1 MKLADCTKQE
11 LMYIVRRLQ
20 EHCLDDGRYLQR
32 IFADLQF
39 QRDQKKDKELDRLL
53 NVSIE
58 KHKQYFEIL
67 LPYEGMRYSDV
78 PEDIL
83 AAAKQALDESKAA
96 FRKWEKLAG
105 VARRKEDARR
115 CAT

>member
-11 LMYIVRRLQ
+11 LMFIVRRLQ

-39 QRDQKKDKELDRLL
+39 QRDQRKDKEIDRLL
-53 NVSIE
+53 DVSIE

-83 AAAKQALDESKAA
+83 AAAKQASDESEAA
-96 FRKWEKLAG
+96 FRKWKKLTG
-105 VARRKEDARR
+105 VDKRKEDAGG
-115 CAT
+115 CAE